1 MNGDLVRGRDKP
13 RVTIGVCDL
22 IPPSRQ
28 PAVIVEEPKHIDKV
42 TCPDPHPAHQP
53 RGLSVTH
60 VGHSGP
66 MYSELLFPNR
76 C

>member
-1 MNGDLVRGRDKP
+1 MNGDLVWERGMP

-28 PAVIVEEPKHIDKV
+28 PIVVVEELKHVDKV
-42 TCPDPHPAHQP
+42 TCPDPHSAHQP

-60 VGHSGP
+60 VGPPRSHVLRAAVP
-66 MYSELLFPNR
+66 K
-76 C
+76 